1 MSAPRP
7 FSPHTAFGLKA
18 ATVALMAKGGRLE
31 RGAGLS
37 LDLQRQQLLPDD
49 ESARL
54 AVFTFRELVE
64 TDAVRAGNFLMSWVT
79 SRDSDA
85 PTDWR
90 ARADCGHG

>member
-1 MSAPRP
+1 MNKEPA
-7 FSPHTAFGLKA
+7 FSPVVAFGLRA
-18 ATVALMAKGGRLE
+18 LTVALTAIDGRLQQ
-31 RGAGLS
+31 GAGLS

-64 TDAVRAGNFLMSWVT
+64 TDPVRAGNFLMSWLT
-79 SRDSDA
+79 RREADEID
-85 PTDWR
+85 DWR